1 MHKSRAS
8 NKFVGGDDVPLILLD
23 FLKNPKQT
31 VSWKKKD
38 KIWKKSLCI
47 NFFFQ
52 KQGHCWLPKCQW
64 LPLCFGTF
72 SERGCNGKTEVVW
85 SIVHVY
91 IVRPSDLIHSTM
103 WLVYMVLYFRAAPTW
118 AVYQIG
124 CFFKNYYDYLCNISV
139 IAGVLEWLL

>member
-47 NFFFQ
+47 IFFFRN
-52 KQGHCWLPKCQW
+52 KA
-64 LPLCFGTF
+64 
-72 SERGCNGKTEVVW
+72 
-85 SIVHVY
+85 I
-91 IVRPSDLIHSTM
+91 
-103 WLVYMVLYFRAAPTW
+103 A
-118 AVYQIG
+118 
-124 CFFKNYYDYLCNISV
+124 DYLSV
-139 IAGVLEWLL
+139 NGFHSALEHFQKEAAMVRLKSFGALFMFI